1 MNGLPGE
8 ARAGEQ
14 LRRTALRD
22 FGPALEHGDD
32 PRWDRALHKFTLMP
46 DEAPVPVLLKY
57 ALTLAGLKAG
67 GPGEKV
73 AWWVNFTFQDE
84 ACTIAHEKFGVRLYL
99 RTDRPAEE
107 ARQIYVQLVKKLRG
121 TTRTVERLILDA
133 APGILGKGN
142 ATVLNQHHS
151 LRRAFDYFRER
162 AEKPTH
168 VEDEYVIGGGP
179 SPVAKWS
186 MITSGKTQMRL
197 NSFHDMI
204 AALSAYLSLL
214 EHDLVLAL
222 PFADFNP
229 EVDNVTD
236 LIGARWGDKWDR
248 VVGKSSHALEFRR
261 RLSEVVERWRNPYS
275 HGGFEKGHGAT
286 IWLRTPGVGAA
297 VPVGLTRVRES
308 PHFSFV
314 GAGESE
320 IADVF
325 ALFDE
330 IDSWLAGE
338 LPEATLWIA
347 SGLDVRYDDEFRS
360 LFAVAKAESGF
371 DSFLEYH
378 EHRQAQIDNMDY

>member
-1 MNGLPGE
+1 MNGLPGDVQ
-8 ARAGEQ
+8 AGEQ
-14 LRRTALRD
+14 LRQTALRD
-22 FGPALEHGDD
+22 FGPAPEHGDD
-32 PRWDRALHKFTLMP
+32 PRWKCALHKFTLTP

-73 AWWVNFTFQDE
+73 AWCVNFTFQDE
-84 ACTIAHEKFGVRLYL
+84 ACSLAHEKFGVRLYL
-99 RTDRPAEE
+99 RTDKPAEE
-107 ARQIYVQLVKKLRG
+107 ARQTYARLVKKLRG

-133 APGILGKGN
+133 APDILGKGN
-142 ATVLNQHHS
+142 ATVLNQHQS
-151 LRRAFDYFRER
+151 LRRAYDYFRER
-162 AEKPTH
+162 AQKPTH
-168 VEDEYVIGGGP
+168 IEDEFKTGESSTG
-179 SPVAKWS
+179 KWS
-186 MITSGKTQMRL
+186 TFKSGKIQMQL

-204 AALSAYLSLL
+204 AAISAFLSLL

-222 PFADFNP
+222 PFAGFDP

-248 VVGKSSHALEFRR
+248 VVGKTSDALEFRS

-286 IWLRTPGVGAA
+286 IWLHTPGVGAA

-314 GAGESE
+314 GAGESD
-320 IADVF
+320 IAGVF
-325 ALFDE
+325 SLFDE
-330 IDSWLAGE
+330 IDSWLTGV
-338 LPEATLWIA
+338 LPEATQWIA

-360 LFAVAKAESGF
+360 LFAVAKAEMDF
-371 DSFLEYH
+371 DRFLEYH